1 MSTREKLCAVALK
14 LFVAQGV
21 EQTTTRQIAA
31 AADVA
36 EGTLYRHFA
45 SKDELAVDL
54 FVRNWLAFA
63 TYMERAASR
72 AATSRARLEAML
84 SWLLV
89 AAERQSE
96 LFDYLLITPHGYAGQ
111 VARDVQTP
119 VSLIKRELADLVPPG
134 EVELRLALL
143 LGGLTGAVS
152 ALRAGRLPTLSNALP
167 LLLPAVEKNQG
178 ERLLTSSIPVDA
190 MG

>member
-72 AATSRARLEAML
+72 ATTSRARLEGML

-96 LFDYLLITPHGYAGQ
+96 LFDYLFITPHGYAGQ

-143 LGGLTGAVS
+143 LGGLTGAVA

-178 ERLLTSSIPVDA
+178 ERLLTSAKASETA
-190 MG
+190 